1 MEFKKAKS
9 QSLFS
14 HNSKSN
20 KQNEKKDG
28 IRSFLKKML
37 DSQVFFN
44 SRLKA
49 LEFIEKQGNISTA
62 MLTMNISK
70 VKGFLGSDY
79 EIKFSLLFSSTGGR
93 VYQTRNFY
101 TVEMPGKEGMIP
113 NYILKELDHE
123 DQLEVKFNSED
134 LARLYGE
141 RNEKIDEESTFDEV
155 VDICK
160 KNSVVAIQMI
170 DRVFYTRIVCYGSNK
185 EEVGTMHIGSI
196 HRVPTD
202 LAKAL
207 YPGGHVDYT
216 L

>member
-70 VKGFLGSDY
+70 VKGFKFRKL
-79 EIKFSLLFSSTGGR
+79 IKYNVT
-93 VYQTRNFY
+93 T
-101 TVEMPGKEGMIP
+101 
-113 NYILKELDHE
+113 
-123 DQLEVKFNSED
+123 
-134 LARLYGE
+134 
-141 RNEKIDEESTFDEV
+141 
-155 VDICK
+155 
-160 KNSVVAIQMI
+160 
-170 DRVFYTRIVCYGSNK
+170 
-185 EEVGTMHIGSI
+185 
-196 HRVPTD
+196 
-202 LAKAL
+202 
-207 YPGGHVDYT
+207 
-216 L
+216 

>member
-1 MEFKKAKS
+1 MEFKKNKS
-9 QSLFS
+9 QGLFLQKP
-14 HNSKSN
+14 KSN
-20 KQNEKKDG
+20 KQNDNKDG
-28 IRSFLKKML
+28 IRSFLKRIL

-49 LEFIEKQGNISTA
+49 LEFIGKHGNISTA

-79 EIKFSLLFSSTGGR
+79 EIKFSLLFSSGGR
-93 VYQTRNFY
+93 VYQTSNFY

-113 NYILKELDHE
+113 NYILNELDHE
-123 DQLEVKFNSED
+123 DQLDVKFNSED
-134 LARLYGE
+134 LARLYDE
-141 RNEKIDEESTFDEV
+141 RNEKIDEETTFDEV

-160 KNSVVAIQMI
+160 KHSVVAIQMI

-185 EEVGTMHIGSI
+185 EEVGTMHIGSL
-196 HRVPTD
+196 HHVPTD

-207 YPGGHVDYT
+207 YPGGHVEYT